1 MKRKKGLNKIGLNL
15 PIDKWF
21 NNELKDWVN
30 DLLNKKEDK
39 IFEFLD
45 FNAVQKMLI
54 QHRKQEFNHSLKIW
68 DICCIQSWLKSFG

>member
-1 MKRKKGLNKIGLNL
+1 MKKKRLNKIGLNL

-45 FNAVQKMLI
+45 FNAVQKI
-54 QHRKQEFNHSLKIW
+54 
-68 DICCIQSWLKSFG
+68 